1 MHSGVEDIFL
11 NESQDNFE
19 GHESSTKIPIG
30 QILQREL
37 QAGAGK
43 KASFVSKGPCFQL
56 QSTGSYSF
64 PPKSTGKAKSLCLA
78 GCKERPKDLLESV
91 LWEIRPCK
99 INHENQAGAE
109 NQCGPLL
116 LCPCPVPSSIP
127 RCVVATNAPEG
138 PCFLLFLCVLPLY
151 FLRFPST
158 KIVQA
163 IHSAFPQPP
172 APFPTNIH

>member
-127 RCVVATNAPEG
+127 DVWSQPRPLRAPVSF
-138 PCFLLFLCVLPLY
+138 CSYVSCLCTSLD
-151 FLRFPST
+151 FP
-158 KIVQA
+158 
-163 IHSAFPQPP
+163 PQR
-172 APFPTNIH
+172 